1 MIPDGD
7 KKGTTRITKDR
18 RNVRSMTKPGL
29 VAPEEYSSM
38 VGSSIK
44 LLSFR
49 VFLETVAIE
58 ERTTLSIL
66 GTYAYT
72 VTKKGQIRPLRLSLE
87 AATKAAGGLR

>member
-49 VFLETVAIE
+49 VLEFS
-58 ERTTLSIL
+58 LKL
-66 GTYAYT
+66 
-72 VTKKGQIRPLRLSLE
+72 LRLKKVQRSQY
-87 AATKAAGGLR
+87 

>member
-1 MIPDGD
+1 
-7 KKGTTRITKDR
+7 
-18 RNVRSMTKPGL
+18 MTKPGL

-58 ERTTLSIL
+58 ERKTL
-66 GTYAYT
+66 
-72 VTKKGQIRPLRLSLE
+72 
-87 AATKAAGGLR
+87 